1 MSIPFFKLTKIFF
14 HTILREMN
22 NEFMTIKRAAERKG
36 VTRQTVCLWINRGL
50 LPAFRA
56 DNDTPKSPWL
66 IRATDIDAF
75 VPPLEA
81 IRAKR
86 AARRV
91 GVTG

>member
-1 MSIPFFKLTKIFF
+1 MPFFKLTKIFF
-14 HTILREMN
+14 HTILLGMN

-66 IRATDIDAF
+66 IREADIDAF

-81 IRAKR
+81 KRAK
-86 AARRV
+86 RRV